1 MVRIELIFSKS
12 CYNIDIGSKTACN
25 KPWYPTA
32 ARMHITMLNLVGE
45 WLTTMTPLAIVE
57 N

>member
-1 MVRIELIFSKS
+1 MIWIMEVRLHVTNPG
-12 CYNIDIGSKTACN
+12 CTV
-25 KPWYPTA
+25 